1 MNPTSRS
8 AVALVVASLVAVATI
23 AALRTNHTPVIPRH
37 IPSGTTTGPSAAAGH
52 NAAMYER
59 IQISMAA
66 ATTRNEQ
73 AIALCE
79 SDINRVL
86 EREFAEIDRKGDQ
99 AIAEVATYSSCCGII
114 YRLAKDK
121 VFGGGRAAD
130 YVDSELGN
138 RLRPA
143 LRTCAR
149 ELDTSLARFDRS
161 LAESTVTLASELAQ
175 VRTAVNGSPLEV
187 AVDVG
192 PSDDLD
198 ATLRNLGFDAAAISV
213 GGMLDVWALLNS
225 RLAQGL
231 LTKATSTAAA
241 MFARPAAAAA
251 AEMTVAVAD
260 GPLPIG
266 DMIALVGGAWTAY
279 DVYATRAAFEQELK
293 TTLANALPEMK
304 RSVHDQVMTRIRSTL
319 DSHRRVQDS
328 IRTASTNGISN

>member
-1 MNPTSRS
+1 MHRLYPTIALLSATVL
-8 AVALVVASLVAVATI
+8 AVAAIT
-23 AALRTNHTPVIPRH
+23 ALHGGRTPVLPRH
-37 IPSGTTTGPSAAAGH
+37 AQSETPADPSGAASH
-52 NAAMYER
+52 NAALFER
-59 IQISMAA
+59 IQLSMAA
-66 ATTRNEQ
+66 ANNRNEQ

-86 EREFAEIDRKGDQ
+86 EREFAEINRKGDQ
-99 AIAEVATYSSCCGII
+99 AVAEVATYSSCCGII
-114 YRLAKDK
+114 YRLAKDE

-130 YVDSELGN
+130 YVDTELGS

-149 ELDTSLARFDRS
+149 ELDTSLTRFDRS

-175 VRTAVNGSPLEV
+175 VRDAGNGSPLDV
-187 AVDVG
+187 SVDVR
-192 PSDDLD
+192 PNDDLD
-198 ATLRNLGFDAAAISV
+198 TTLQNLGFNAAAISV
-213 GGMLDVWALLNS
+213 DGMLDVWALLNS

-231 LTKATSTAAA
+231 LTKATSTAAT

-304 RSVHDQVMTRIRSTL
+304 RSVHDQVMTRIRGTL
-319 DSHRRVQDS
+319 DAHRRVQDS
-328 IRTASTNGISN
+328 IRTASTNGINN

>member
-1 MNPTSRS
+1 MNRISRS
-8 AVALVVASLVAVATI
+8 TVALVVVSLIAIAAI
-23 AALRTNHTPVIPRH
+23 AALRTGRTPVILRQA
-37 IPSGTTTGPSAAAGH
+37 PSVTSSDPSAAARH
-52 NAAMYER
+52 NAVMYER

-86 EREFAEIDRKGDQ
+86 EREFAEINRKGDQ
-99 AIAEVATYSSCCGII
+99 AVAEVATYSSCCGII

-121 VFGGGRAAD
+121 VFGGARAAD
-130 YVDSELGN
+130 YVDTELGN

-175 VRTAVNGSPLEV
+175 VRAAGNGSPFDV
-187 AVDVG
+187 SVDVR
-192 PSDDLD
+192 PNDDLD
-198 ATLRNLGFDAAAISV
+198 STLRNLGFDAAAISV

-231 LTKATSTAAA
+231 LTKATSTAAS

-304 RSVHDQVMTRIRSTL
+304 RSVHDQVMTRIRGTL
-319 DSHRRVQDS
+319 DAHRRVQDS
-328 IRTASTNGISN
+328 IRTASTNGINN